1 MRNLIVDL
9 LRLYELI
16 LFAYVV
22 LSWIPSHPG
31 TFLHQ
36 VKMLL
41 HRLCEP
47 VLGPIRRT
55 VRFGGAID
63 FSPMIAFLGII
74 ILITLIGR

>member
-1 MRNLIVDL
+1 MRSLIVQL
-9 LRLYELI
+9 LTLYSLV
-16 LFAYVV
+16 LFVYVV

-55 VRFGGAID
+55 VRLGGAID
-63 FSPMIAFLGII
+63 LSPMIAFFGII
-74 ILITLIGR
+74 ILINLIGR